1 MAEVDAFSFVTELE
15 HEGAESSCN
24 LQSSNFAKKKIIY
37 CSRMSIRFPRT
48 RQTLKHKSSRF
59 LFRKRERN
67 QFPLAGRKVRVGVVG
82 ASGYVGGE
90 ILRILLGHPDAVVT
104 LATSKQYEG
113 EPLHRVH
120 PNLRTFTDL
129 TFAAPKID
137 EITSKCDFVFTATP
151 HGSSIRFVPTL
162 LGSGLRIVD
171 MSADFRLKNPTAYEE
186 WYGYKHPNP
195 ELIKDFLYGIPEIYR
210 FEIKSSKLISNPG
223 CMAITSILALVPF
236 VKAGLIDEEHVVIDS
251 KIGSSGGGAKPTLGT
266 HHAER
271 YGVVRPYKPIR
282 HRHTAEIEQE
292 LSRLAGREIR
302 VSMTPHAV
310 NFVRGILCTIHCF
323 TKEKLDAP
331 RIWKTLRG
339 FYEGARFVRFVRDKK
354 GLARYPDPKIL
365 AGSNFCDIGFEFDER
380 ANRLVLL
387 SATDNLMKGA
397 AGNAVQCMNLMLGFE
412 ESAGLLFPG
421 LHPI

>member
-1 MAEVDAFSFVTELE
+1 MKQKERKSRWKTSQSRQRQMGRKTKVAICGLMAEVDAFSFVTELE

-59 LFRKRERN
+59 SFRKRERN

-137 EITSKCDFVFTATP
+137 EI
-151 HGSSIRFVPTL
+151 
-162 LGSGLRIVD
+162 
-171 MSADFRLKNPTAYEE
+171 
-186 WYGYKHPNP
+186 
-195 ELIKDFLYGIPEIYR
+195 
-210 FEIKSSKLISNPG
+210 KSSKLISNPG
-223 CMAITSILALVPF
+223 CMAITSILALAPF
-236 VKAGLIDEEHVVIDS
+236 VKAGLIDEEYVVIDS

-292 LSRLAGREIR
+292 LSRLA
-302 VSMTPHAV
+302 
-310 NFVRGILCTIHCF
+310 
-323 TKEKLDAP
+323 
-331 RIWKTLRG
+331 
-339 FYEGARFVRFVRDKK
+339 
-354 GLARYPDPKIL
+354 
-365 AGSNFCDIGFEFDER
+365 
-380 ANRLVLL
+380 
-387 SATDNLMKGA
+387 
-397 AGNAVQCMNLMLGFE
+397 
-412 ESAGLLFPG
+412 
-421 LHPI
+421 